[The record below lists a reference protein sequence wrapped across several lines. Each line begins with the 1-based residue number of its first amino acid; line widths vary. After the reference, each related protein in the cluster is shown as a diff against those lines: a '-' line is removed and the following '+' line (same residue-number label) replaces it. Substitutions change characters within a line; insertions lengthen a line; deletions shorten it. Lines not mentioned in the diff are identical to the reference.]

1 MVLACYYL
9 PGDYCVCL
17 ELNKHE
23 LGEEE
28 HALEVCRQ
36 IVKDTRVD
44 ENINFIIKYL
54 WTLFIAGR

>member
-23 LGEEE
+23 LGEEDQ
-28 HALEVCRQ
+28 ALEVCRQ

-44 ENINFIIKYL
+44 ENINFIIKY
-54 WTLFIAGR
+54 F

>member
-1 MVLACYYL
+1 M
-9 PGDYCVCL
+9 CL

-23 LGEEE
+23 LNEED

-44 ENINFIIKYL
+44 ENINFIIKY
-54 WTLFIAGR
+54 F